1 MSINCRFALDE
12 RRSVIDAVNVANSG
26 KTYCH
31 QGDPEDDRH
40 LRERVLQVCL
50 GEILKKLIINVR
62 PTPEY
67 WSGERHQPFN
77 EEIFVWMAILDAIRA
92 SHLNTFDPALSV
104 QHKFDRK
111 LRRPKERTHRDITS
125 LSLFGDDVECLLR
138 DLYGDLESEAL
149 DSVVRAV
156 FRIVQEFTRYVR
168 PDLLEE
174 HADALALDY
183 MLGIGLPEEGYGIS
197 SSQ

>member
-1 MSINCRFALDE
+1 MLLTLEKATAMKALRKTISICASAYFKSGLVRF
-12 RRSVIDAVNVANSG
+12 
-26 KTYCH
+26 
-31 QGDPEDDRH
+31 
-40 LRERVLQVCL
+40 
-50 GEILKKLIINVR
+50 LKKLIIDVR
-62 PTPEY
+62 STPE
-67 WSGERHQPFN
+67 FN
-77 EEIFVWMAILDAIRA
+77 EERHAVWVAVLDAILA
-92 SHLNTFDPALSV
+92 SQLNTFDPALSV

-168 PDLLEE
+168 PDLCKE
-174 HADALALDY
+174 HEDAEIFDR
-183 MLGIGLPEEGYGIS
+183 MFGIGIPEGYGIS